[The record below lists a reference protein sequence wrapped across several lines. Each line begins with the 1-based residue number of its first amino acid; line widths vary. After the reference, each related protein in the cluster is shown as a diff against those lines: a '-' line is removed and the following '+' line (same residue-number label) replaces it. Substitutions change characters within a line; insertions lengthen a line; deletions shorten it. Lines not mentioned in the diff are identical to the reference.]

1 MLCVKNILSYDGLKT
16 ISYMLEHFLSL
27 VIGSHKNRILKTIFY
42 VLNNNFSYI
51 QLSFVFLLQK
61 DFYFGP
67 DDTDVFF
74 FFASSDLF
82 LFLSRGLLFF
92 GLFSFSTSD

>member
-1 MLCVKNILSYDGLKT
+1 MLCVKNILSYDGLKA
-16 ISYMLEHFLSL
+16 ISYMLEHFLSF

-74 FFASSDLF
+74 SFASSE
-82 LFLSRGLLFF
+82 
-92 GLFSFSTSD
+92 